1 MIIPP
6 QLQVFDRTVV
16 LSDKDAERLAPHL
29 AYWDKL
35 HRLLALGVNEPD
47 LQRLIIL
54 ELMGAKRN
62 LILIRLMMRLGKVQ
76 RKEIERRV
84 YRLLK

>member
-54 ELMGAKRN
+54 ELMGAKRK